1 MGRQIGSAGI
11 AREKSIL
18 LSAFSERMPDRV
30 QSSLLRACLSQG
42 EDAGQY
48 WQEWCEA
55 VGDPVE
61 AIHLDRS
68 SLKGLIPLVDF
79 SVRNRAFETGPNLR
93 AHLRVAHIRE
103 QLRNK
108 IYYDVYRDILNTM
121 RAHGVK
127 ALTMKACAVANTVYP
142 DPSARHNHAIDLLV
156 TRSGLSAACGALENK
171 DLSAS
176 PCEEDRHHRVYIHQS
191 GLSIGLHTRL
201 FRSPYFRLD
210 RGGIWLR
217 GVPVQIADVQAMV
230 PAPVDQLLHTCGH
243 ASYAGGSRNFRW
255 ICDAAF
261 LVQNSGVLDYELLL
275 KEAAWGH
282 LTIPLLACLDYL
294 ADDLGVP
301 VPRDVVDRLRNQ
313 VSASDH
319 AAEEAAFFSA
329 TDFSKASTRRVV
341 SKLLESWPTR
351 IKLMKYVVFPSSVY
365 MRWKYTVTSTW
376 MLPALYLYRLL
387 NMPRRAFQIFSHP
400 VWRQKADARI

>member
-1 MGRQIGSAGI
+1 MGSAGI

-18 LSAFSERMPDRV
+18 LSAFAERLPDRV

-42 EDAGQY
+42 EDAGRY
-48 WQEWCEA
+48 WREWCED

-61 AIHLDRS
+61 AIHLDRFR
-68 SLKGLIPLVDF
+68 LKGLIPLVDF

-93 AHLRVAHIRE
+93 AHLRVAHLRE
-103 QLRNK
+103 QSRNK

-127 ALTMKACAVANTVYP
+127 ALTMKACAVANTAHP
-142 DPSARHNHAIDLLV
+142 DPTARHNHAIDLLV
-156 TRSGLSAACGALENK
+156 TRPGLPAACGALEDK
-171 DLSAS
+171 GLCAS
-176 PCEEDRHHRVYIHQS
+176 TCEEDRHHRVFVHES
-191 GLSIGLHTRL
+191 GLAIGLHTRL
-201 FRSPYFRLD
+201 FRNPYFRLD

-217 GVPVQIADVQAMV
+217 SVPVQIADIQVMQVMV
-230 PAPVDQLLHTCGH
+230 PSPVDQLLHTCGH

-275 KEAAWGH
+275 KKAARGH
-282 LTIPLLACLDYL
+282 LTIPLLACLGYL

-301 VPRDVVDRLRNQ
+301 VPREVVDRLRKQ
-313 VSASDH
+313 VSASGH
-319 AAEEAAFFSA
+319 AAEEAAFFSVTA
-329 TDFSKASTRRVV
+329 FSKASTRRVV
-341 SKLLESWPTR
+341 SKLFESWPTR

-365 MRWKYTVTSTW
+365 MRWKYPVTSPW